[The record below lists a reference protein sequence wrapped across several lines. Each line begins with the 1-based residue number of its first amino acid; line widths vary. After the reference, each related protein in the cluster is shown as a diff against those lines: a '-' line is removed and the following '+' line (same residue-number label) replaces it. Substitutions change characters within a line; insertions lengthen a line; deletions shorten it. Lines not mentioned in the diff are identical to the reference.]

1 MSYTIKQ
8 NNPFSSENQRYTERL
23 RKNGNRIRSDYH
35 QDGGLQNH
43 TEYYRLDDFDNKN
56 AMRLKELEMLDGMG
70 FHMEGNTHMGLT
82 TQQDLDS
89 NTYMVSKHKKLGYE
103 LKINERKHYFRTF
116 DEMLAKIDEFGKL
129 EI

>member
-1 MSYTIKQ
+1 MSKIQ
-8 NNPFSSENQRYTERL
+8 HNPFSIENQRYTERL
-23 RKNGNRIRSDYH
+23 IRNGTKVRSDYH
-35 QDGGLQNH
+35 QGSYYNNFD
-43 TEYYRLDDFDNKN
+43 EYYKLDDFDNRH
-56 AMRLKELEMLDGMG
+56 AMKLKELEMLDGMG

-89 NTYMVSKHKKLGYE
+89 HTYTISKHKKLGYE

-116 DEMLAKIDEFGKL
+116 DEMLTKIDEFGKL